1 MESALQEAKAL
12 VQRMETFLESNES
25 SVKKFLEDQKKEILN
40 SSRPRIMKAV
50 DFDQSNIIGEE
61 VENRSNQDED
71 VFGNEIIE
79 IGVSPRVDNFSARIP
94 ELELV
99 PALVEVPSTSKK
111 IRNFEWPKSFD
122 VQNFPLDKKIKLVS
136 FSYQASNFLS
146 AI

>member
-1 MESALQEAKAL
+1 MESALQEAKTL

-61 VENRSNQDED
+61 QSNLSNQNSNED
-71 VFGNEIIE
+71 VFGDEIIE

-94 ELELV
+94 ELEII

-111 IRNFEWPKSFD
+111 IRSFEWPK
-122 VQNFPLDKKIKLVS
+122 
-136 FSYQASNFLS
+136 
-146 AI
+146 